1 MNEVTTTPRTATGE
15 GRYGTLSVLVIDDDP
30 FVRAMAARIL
40 DSLGVAQVV
49 QAAGGAEALDLVRA
63 APAPFSVIVCDL
75 DMPEMDGIE
84 TLRHLS
90 GGGGHEGSGIIISS
104 AADPQ
109 IVRTVEE
116 LARAR
121 GLSLLG
127 ALPKPLAPANV
138 ATLLDRLDT
147 HPHGRRPFHRAVKA
161 NGDRLRAALAEGEI
175 EPWFQPK
182 VSLRDG
188 ALKGV
193 EALVR
198 WRHPDLG
205 VLAPG
210 AFLDAVE
217 QTGLSD
223 AFTAHML
230 DASLRQAGRW
240 AADGLR
246 IGVAVNVS
254 VSALYRLDLPDVVL
268 DAARGNGLS
277 VAQVT
282 LEVTE
287 SGLMRDI
294 ATPFDVLTRLAMKGV
309 RLSIDDFGTGY
320 STIQQLVRLPFTEF
334 KLDMS
339 FVRGA
344 LENDRV
350 RIVLDSNV
358 EMARRLGLD
367 VVAEGV
373 ETEDAWTMLAA
384 MRCDLAQGYFVGR
397 PMPGEELAAW
407 NAEWRG
413 RVPASAASSLSAPGT
428 DGGRGDG

>member
-1 MNEVTTTPRTATGE
+1 MTEMRELPAAPPPATGE

-30 FVRAMAARIL
+30 FVRSMAGRVL
-40 DSLGVAQVV
+40 DSLGVARVV
-49 QAAGGAEALDLVRA
+49 KAAGGAEALALVRDSA
-63 APAPFSVIVCDL
+63 DPFSVIVCDL
-75 DMPEMDGIE
+75 DMPGMDGVE

-90 GGGGHEGSGIIISS
+90 ADDGHQGAGIIISS
-104 AADPQ
+104 AADAA

-127 ALPKPLAPANV
+127 ALPKPLSPAGV
-138 ATLLDRLDT
+138 AALLDRLEVR
-147 HPHGRRPFHRAVKA
+147 PRARRAFLTVDAGA
-161 NGDRLRAALAEGEI
+161 DRLRAALTAGEI

-188 ALKGV
+188 TLKGV

-198 WRHPDLG
+198 WRHPEHG

-217 QTGLSD
+217 AAGLAD
-223 AFTAHML
+223 DFAAHML
-230 DASLRQAGRW
+230 HAALRQAGAWTRE
-240 AADGLR
+240 GLK
-246 IGVAVNVS
+246 IGVAVNFS

-268 DAARGNGLS
+268 AAARDNGLAVS
-277 VAQVT
+277 QVT

-294 ATPFDVLTRLAMKGV
+294 TTPFDVITRLAMKGV

-344 LENDRV
+344 QENERV

-358 EMARRLGLD
+358 EMARRLHLD

-373 ETEDAWTMLAA
+373 ETQDNWDMLAA
-384 MRCDLAQGYFVGR
+384 MRCDLAQGYFIGR
-397 PMPGEELAAW
+397 PMPGGDLPAW
-407 NAEWRG
+407 HDDWR
-413 RVPASAASSLSAPGT
+413 RRAPT
-428 DGGRGDG
+428 LVARRGGDSGGPHA

>member
-1 MNEVTTTPRTATGE
+1 MTDLHTATTPEPPCDYAG
-15 GRYGTLSVLVIDDDP
+15 LSVLIIDDDP
-30 FVRAMAARIL
+30 FVRTMASRVFAA
-40 DSLGVAQVV
+40 LGVSRVEQ
-49 QAAGGAEALDLVRA
+49 AGGGADALALVRA
-63 APAPFSVIVCDL
+63 SPTPFGVIVCDL

-90 GGGGHEGSGIIISS
+90 TDPSHAGAGLIISS
-104 AADPQ
+104 AADAQ

-121 GLSLLG
+121 GLCLLG
-127 ALPKPLAPANV
+127 ALPKPLTPSAARP
-138 ATLLDRLDT
+138 LLDKLKAR
-147 HPHGRRPFHRAVKA
+147 PAARRAFLTVETDA
-161 NGDRLRAALAEGEI
+161 DRLRDALARGEI

-188 ALKGV
+188 SLKGV

-198 WRHPDLG
+198 WRHPDHG

-217 QTGLSD
+217 TEGLSD
-223 AFTAHML
+223 DFTEHML
-230 DASLRQAGRW
+230 RQSLAQAGTW
-240 AADGLR
+240 AAEGLR
-246 IGVAVNVS
+246 IGMAVNIS

-268 DAARGNGLS
+268 AAATSNGLAVS
-277 VAQVT
+277 QVT

-287 SGLMRDI
+287 SGLMDDI
-294 ATPFDVLTRLAMKGV
+294 TTPFDVLTRLAMKGV

-344 LENDRV
+344 QENERV

-358 EMARRLGLD
+358 DMARRLTME

-373 ETEDAWTMLAA
+373 ETRENWDMLAA
-384 MRCDLAQGYFVGR
+384 MRCDLAQGYFIGR
-397 PMPGEELAAW
+397 PMSGADLPAWHAQWKARLPDLIGPLQPGEH
-407 NAEWRG
+407 G
-413 RVPASAASSLSAPGT
+413 P
-428 DGGRGDG
+428 